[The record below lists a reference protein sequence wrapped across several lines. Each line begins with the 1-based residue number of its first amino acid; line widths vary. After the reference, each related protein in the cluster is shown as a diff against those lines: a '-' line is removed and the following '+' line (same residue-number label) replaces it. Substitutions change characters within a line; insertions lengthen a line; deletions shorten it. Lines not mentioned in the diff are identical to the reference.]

1 MLSSRYANIV
11 QDVFDKSQMAIK
23 IPLTYINQENVAKT
37 STNICL
43 KTLKSWL
50 K

>member
-1 MLSSRYANIV
+1 MLSSCYANIV
-11 QDVFDKSQMAIK
+11 QDVFDKSQMVIK
-23 IPLTYINQENVAKT
+23 IPLTYINQVNVAKT

-43 KTLKSWL
+43 KTFKSWL